1 MSRVAYVLGF
11 LLILIGGASI
21 AIGSPDVRFE
31 QGWTE
36 VIAGSVA
43 ASAGC
48 VVLVMGMLLSRLTAL
63 LASFRSLAM
72 PLAEQPVPQPVDVVP
87 LYRARTAAVAE
98 APADAVFDGPDMAVA
113 GMVVAEQDAV
123 AERPRPVHPQPE
135 FGRQSA
141 EEDAPPPQPVA
152 FDVDEPQAAA
162 LPVTPMLPPNE
173 SRPASNP
180 ARRRQNFLASF
191 LSRRAAQREEELSRL
206 FTPSTPGFE
215 PNPFEAEPSHDDAAD
230 QHPEQLDELDGFSLP
245 PRHEVEH
252 LRPTYDDVA
261 PDEHHSA
268 PVVDEQAEAS
278 EPEEAVEPE
287 PQSPPADHPLRPSV
301 VGRYTAGSASYVM
314 YSNGMI
320 EVETEAGIHHFN
332 SMQELKA
339 FIEGQES
346 AQV

>member
-63 LASFRSLAM
+63 LASVRSLSM
-72 PLAEQPVPQPVDVVP
+72 PLAEQPASQPVDVVP
-87 LYRARTAAVAE
+87 LYRARTAAVADT
-98 APADAVFDGPDMAVA
+98 PAEPAFEGPGAAAAVTAA
-113 GMVVAEQDAV
+113 EEQDAV
-123 AERPRPVHPQPE
+123 AEQRRPIPLAPE
-135 FGRQSA
+135 FGRQLA
-141 EEDAPPPQPVA
+141 EEDAPQPVA
-152 FDVDEPQAAA
+152 FDADEPQVARS
-162 LPVTPMLPPNE
+162 PGTPMLPPNE
-173 SRPASNP
+173 SRPAANP

-191 LSRRAAQREEELSRL
+191 LSRRAAQREEEMARL
-206 FTPSTPGFE
+206 FKPSTAGFE
-215 PNPFEAEPSHDDAAD
+215 PDLDEAEPSDDHAVD
-230 QHPEQLDELDGFSLP
+230 QQHAQSDDLGGLDLP
-245 PRHEVEH
+245 PHREVEH
-252 LRPTYDDVA
+252 LRPTYDEA
-261 PDEHHSA
+261 A
-268 PVVDEQAEAS
+268 PVEYHPAPVAVEQVEAH

-287 PQSPPADHPLRPSV
+287 PPSPLADHPLRPSV

-320 EVETEAGIHHFN
+320 EVETEAGTHHFN

>member
-63 LASFRSLAM
+63 LASVRSLSM
-72 PLAEQPVPQPVDVVP
+72 PLADQPARQPVDVVP
-87 LYRARTAAVAE
+87 LYRARAAAVAD
-98 APADAVFDGPDMAVA
+98 APAEPALNGPDVTVA
-113 GMVVAEQDAV
+113 GPVAEEQDAV
-123 AERPRPVHPQPE
+123 AEHQRPVHPQPE
-135 FGRQSA
+135 FNRPSVV
-141 EEDAPPPQPVA
+141 EDVPPQPVA
-152 FDVDEPQAAA
+152 FDIDEMQAAG
-162 LPVTPMLPPNE
+162 PPGTPMLPPNE
-173 SRPASNP
+173 SRPALTP

-206 FTPSTPGFE
+206 FTPSTAGFE
-215 PNPFEAEPSHDDAAD
+215 PDSHEAEASHDNAEN
-230 QHPEQLDELDGFSLP
+230 QPYEQPHELDGFNLP
-245 PRHEVEH
+245 PPHEVEH
-252 LRPTYDDVA
+252 LRPTYDEVA
-261 PDEHHSA
+261 PDDHHAA
-268 PVVDEQAEAS
+268 PAVDERVEVN
-278 EPEEAVEPE
+278 EPEEAVEPK
-287 PQSPPADHPLRPSV
+287 PPSTPADHPLRPSV